1 MESIWLSFFGPFD
14 LFVHLGGIYGIELLN
29 QVKYITLMV
38 TIWYQKGGQTFIMY
52 I

>member
-29 QVKYITLMV
+29 QVKYINGDYLV
-38 TIWYQKGGQTFIMY
+38 SEVGANFYYVHLG
-52 I
+52 